1 MSLLT
6 VTDLTVAF
14 PTDAERVNA
23 VRGINFHVDPGEVV
37 ALVGESGA
45 GKSATAMAVIGLL
58 PEYAEV
64 SGSIRLHGDE
74 LLGLSDN
81 EMSRIRGKS
90 IGTVFQDPMS
100 ALTPVYTVGDQIAE
114 ALQVHQRDIGRRA
127 ARTRAVELLEL
138 VGIAQPER
146 RASAFPHELSGG
158 ERQRV
163 VIAIAIAND
172 PDLLICDEPTTA
184 LDVTVQAQILEVLR
198 TARDVTGAGV
208 LIITHDLGVVAEF
221 ADRALVMY
229 AGRAVEAAGVDVLY
243 RDRRMPYTA
252 GLLGSVPR
260 LDAPQGARLV
270 PIPGAPPS
278 MAALPPG
285 CPFAPRCP
293 LAIDDCRAAEPE
305 LLEIG
310 TGAAAAATS
319 NTGAA
324 AAATS
329 NTGAGATG
337 GASHLAACIRTE
349 HVAGRSAAEIYG
361 VSTEPP
367 SVAPDA
373 NAPVVLRVRD
383 LVKTY
388 KLTKGVVLRR
398 QVGEVRAVDDISF
411 ELRQGRT
418 LGIVGESGSGKSTTL
433 HQILDLSAPQSGSI
447 EVLGADV
454 ATLDR
459 HSRRAVRGDLQVVF
473 QDPVASLD
481 PRLPVFDVLA
491 EPLQANGFD
500 KNRTDA
506 RVAELL
512 GIVGLRREDAS
523 RYPAEFSGGQKQRV
537 GIARAL
543 ALQPKILALD
553 EPVSALD
560 VSIQAGIINLLLDL
574 QERFGLSYLFVSHD
588 LSVVKH
594 LAHRVAVMY
603 KGKIVEQGD
612 GDALFANPQSDY
624 TRRLLAAVPQ
634 PLSFPGR

>member
-1 MSLLT
+1 
-6 VTDLTVAF
+6 
-14 PTDAERVNA
+14 
-23 VRGINFHVDPGEVV
+23 
-37 ALVGESGA
+37 
-45 GKSATAMAVIGLL
+45 
-58 PEYAEV
+58 
-64 SGSIRLHGDE
+64 
-74 LLGLSDN
+74 
-81 EMSRIRGKS
+81 
-90 IGTVFQDPMS
+90 
-100 ALTPVYTVGDQIAE
+100 
-114 ALQVHQRDIGRRA
+114 
-127 ARTRAVELLEL
+127 
-138 VGIAQPER
+138 
-146 RASAFPHELSGG
+146 
-158 ERQRV
+158 V

-184 LDVTVQAQILEVLR
+184 LDVTVQAQILDVLK

-229 AGRAVEAAGVDVLY
+229 AGRAVETAYVDVLY

-293 LAIDDCRAAEPE
+293 LAIDACRAAEPQ
-305 LLEIG
+305 LIEIVP
-310 TGAAAAATS
+310 T
-319 NTGAA
+319 
-324 AAATS
+324 
-329 NTGAGATG
+329 
-337 GASHLAACIRTE
+337 HRAACIRTE
-349 HVAGRSAAEIYG
+349 HVAGRSAADIYG

-367 SVAPDA
+367 PVVSDTS
-373 NAPVVLRVRD
+373 APVVLRVRD
-383 LVKTY
+383 LARAY

-398 QVGEVRAVDDISF
+398 QVGEVRAVDGVSF
-411 ELRQGRT
+411 ELHQGRT

-433 HQILDLSAPQSGSI
+433 HQILELSAPQSGSI

-459 HSRRAVRGDLQVVF
+459 HARRRLRGDLQVVF

-491 EPLQANGFD
+491 EPLRANGFD
-500 KNRTDA
+500 KTRTDE

-523 RYPAEFSGGQKQRV
+523 RYPAEFSGGQKQRI

-594 LAHRVAVMY
+594 LAHRVAVMH

-612 GDALFANPQSDY
+612 GDQVFANPQQDY

-634 PLSFPGR
+634 PL

>member
-1 MSLLT
+1 MSLLE
-6 VTDLTVAF
+6 VRDLTVGF
-14 PTDAERVNA
+14 PTDAERVAA
-23 VRGINFHVDPGEVV
+23 VRGLNYHVESGEVV

-45 GKSATAMAVIGLL
+45 GKSAGAMAVVGLL

-64 SGSIRLHGDE
+64 SGSVRLHGDE
-74 LLGLSDN
+74 LLGLSDQQ
-81 EMSRIRGKS
+81 MSRIRGDK

-100 ALTPVYTVGDQIAE
+100 ALTPVYTVRDQIAE
-114 ALQVHQRDIGRRA
+114 AIQIHRRDVGGRA
-127 ARTRAVELLEL
+127 ARARAIELLEL

-146 RASAFPHELSGG
+146 RARAFPHELSGG

-184 LDVTVQAQILEVLR
+184 LDVTVQAQILDVLR

-229 AGRAVEAAGVDVLY
+229 AGRAVETAPVADLY
-243 RDRRMPYTA
+243 RSRRMPYTA

-278 MAALPPG
+278 LAALPPG

-293 LAIDDCRAAEPE
+293 LAVDECRTAEPE
-305 LLEIG
+305 LAPV
-310 TGAAAAATS
+310 AAD
-319 NTGAA
+319 
-324 AAATS
+324 
-329 NTGAGATG
+329 
-337 GASHLAACIRTE
+337 HLVACIRSE
-349 HVAGRSAAEIYG
+349 HVADRSAAEIYG
-361 VSTEPP
+361 VSTAPP
-367 SVAPDA
+367 RAADA
-373 NAPVVLRVRD
+373 ASDQPVVLRVAD

-388 KLTKGVVLRR
+388 TLTRGVVLRR
-398 QVGEVRAVDDISF
+398 RIGEVRAVDGVSF
-411 ELRQGRT
+411 ELQQGRT

-433 HQILDLSAPQSGSI
+433 HQILDLTAPQAGTI

-454 ATLDR
+454 AALDR
-459 HSRRAVRGDLQVVF
+459 RGRKALRGDLQVVF

-491 EPLQANGFD
+491 EPLRANGVD
-500 KNRTDA
+500 KATTED

-512 GIVGLRREDAS
+512 TVVGMRREDAG
-523 RYPAEFSGGQKQRV
+523 RYPAEFSGGQKQRI

-574 QERFGLSYLFVSHD
+574 QERFGLAYLFVSHD

-594 LAHRVAVMY
+594 LAHRVAVMH
-603 KGKIVEQGD
+603 KGAIVEQGD
-612 GDALFANPQSDY
+612 SEQVFAHPRDEY
-624 TRRLLAAVPQ
+624 TRRLLSAVPR
-634 PLSFPGR
+634 PMTDGD

>member
-1 MSLLT
+1 VSLLE
-6 VTDLTVAF
+6 VTDLTVTF
-14 PTDAERVNA
+14 PTDAELVTA
-23 VRGINFHVDPGEVV
+23 LRGMTFHVNPGEVV

-45 GKSATAMAVIGLL
+45 GKSASAMAVVGLL

-64 SGSIRLHGDE
+64 SGSIRLHGNE
-74 LLGLSDN
+74 LIGLSDQK
-81 EMSRIRGKS
+81 MSAIRGKA

-100 ALTPVYTVGDQIAE
+100 ALTPVYTIGDQVAE
-114 ALQVHQRDIGRRA
+114 AIEIHQRDSTRRA
-127 ARTRAVELLEL
+127 ARARAVELLEL

-146 RASAFPHELSGG
+146 RARSFPHELSGG

-184 LDVTVQAQILEVLR
+184 LDVTVQAQILEVLK

-221 ADRALVMY
+221 ANRALVMY
-229 AGRAVEAAGVDVLY
+229 AGKAVETAPVADLY
-243 RDRRMPYTA
+243 RDRRMPYTV

-278 MAALPPG
+278 MATLPPG

-305 LLEIG
+305 LLEVG
-310 TGAAAAATS
+310 T
-319 NTGAA
+319 N
-324 AAATS
+324 
-329 NTGAGATG
+329 
-337 GASHLAACIRTE
+337 HRAACIRTE
-349 HVAGRSAAEIYG
+349 YVTGRTAADIYG
-361 VSTEPP
+361 ISTEPP
-367 SVAPDA
+367 AAQPAAD
-373 NAPVVLRVRD
+373 APVVLRVQD

-388 KLTKGVVLRR
+388 KLTKGVVFRR
-398 QVGEVRAVDDISF
+398 QVGEVRAVDGVSF
-411 ELRQGRT
+411 ELQQGRT

-433 HQILDLSAPQSGSI
+433 HQILELTVPQSGSI
-447 EVLGADV
+447 EVLGADL
-454 ATLDR
+454 ATLDAR
-459 HSRRAVRGDLQVVF
+459 ARRALRGDLQVVF

-500 KNRTDA
+500 KSRTDE

-523 RYPAEFSGGQKQRV
+523 RYPAEFSGGQKQRI

-543 ALQPKILALD
+543 ASQPKILALD

-594 LAHRVAVMY
+594 LAHHLAVMY
-603 KGKIVEQGD
+603 KGTIVEQGD
-612 GDALFANPQSDY
+612 GEQVFTNPQHEY

-634 PLSFPGR
+634 PEPRRR

>member
-1 MSLLT
+1 MSLLA
-6 VTDLTVAF
+6 VTDLTVVF

-23 VRGINFHVDPGEVV
+23 VRGMSFHVDPGEVV
-37 ALVGESGA
+37 ALVGESGS
-45 GKSATAMAVIGLL
+45 GKSATALAIIGLL

-81 EMSRIRGKS
+81 DMSRIRGKT

-114 ALQVHQRDIGRRA
+114 ALEVHNRDIGRRA
-127 ARTRAVELLEL
+127 ARARAVELLEL

-146 RASAFPHELSGG
+146 RASSFPHELSGG

-229 AGRAVEAAGVDVLY
+229 AGRAVESADVDVLY

-260 LDAPQGARLV
+260 LDARQGARLV

-305 LLEIG
+305 LVEI
-310 TGAAAAATS
+310 GAAAAATS
-319 NTGAA
+319 NIGAA
-324 AAATS
+324 A
-329 NTGAGATG
+329 G
-337 GASHLAACIRTE
+337 HRAACIRTDR
-349 HVAGRSAAEIYG
+349 VAGRSAAQIYG

-367 SVAPDA
+367 AVAPDA
-373 NAPVVLRVRD
+373 DAPVVLRVRD
-383 LVKTY
+383 LTKTY

-398 QVGEVRAVDDISF
+398 QVGEVRAVDGVSF
-411 ELRQGRT
+411 ELQQGRT

-459 HSRRAVRGDLQVVF
+459 RSRRAVRGELQVVF

-500 KNRTDA
+500 KGRTDE

-523 RYPAEFSGGQKQRV
+523 RYPAEFSGGQKQRI

-634 PLSFPGR
+634 PEPNRR

>member
-1 MSLLT
+1 MTRLLE
-6 VTDLTVAF
+6 VSDLTVDF
-14 PTDAERVNA
+14 PTDSGAVHA
-23 VRGINFHVDPGEVV
+23 VRGLNFHVDSGEVV

-45 GKSATAMAVIGLL
+45 GKSASAMAVVGLL
-58 PEYAEV
+58 PEFAEV
-64 SGSIRLHGDE
+64 SGSVRLRGEE
-74 LLGLSDN
+74 LIGLSDAQ
-81 EMSRIRGKS
+81 MSRVRGNT

-114 ALQVHQRDIGRRA
+114 ALQAHNRDVGRRA
-127 ARTRAVELLEL
+127 ARSRAVELLEL
-138 VGIAQPER
+138 VGIAQPEQ
-146 RASAFPHELSGG
+146 RARSFPHELSGG

-184 LDVTVQAQILEVLR
+184 LDVTVQAQILDVLK

-229 AGRAVEAAGVDVLY
+229 AGRAVEDAPVAKLY
-243 RDRRMPYTA
+243 EKARMPYTV

-260 LDAPQGARLV
+260 LDAPQGTRLV

-278 MAALPPG
+278 LTATPHG

-293 LAIDDCRAAEPE
+293 LAIDECEAAEPE
-305 LLEIG
+305 LIELG
-310 TGAAAAATS
+310 PG
-319 NTGAA
+319 
-324 AAATS
+324 
-329 NTGAGATG
+329 
-337 GASHLAACIRTE
+337 HHAACIRTDQ
-349 HVAGRSAAEIYG
+349 VGGRSAAEIYQVPG
-361 VSTEPP
+361 TAGSTPEKP
-367 SVAPDA
+367 SDDTD
-373 NAPVVLRVRD
+373 VVLRVRE
-383 LVKTY
+383 LTKTY
-388 KLTKGVVLRR
+388 KLSKGVVLRR
-398 QVGEVRAVDDISF
+398 QVGEVRAVDNVSF
-411 ELRQGRT
+411 DLRSGRT

-447 EVLGADV
+447 EVLGSDV

-459 HSRRAVRGDLQVVF
+459 KTRRALRTDLQVVF

-481 PRLPVFDVLA
+481 PRLPVSDVLA
-491 EPLQANGFD
+491 EPLTANGFGKQRID
-500 KNRTDA
+500 E

-512 GIVGLRREDAS
+512 ELVGLRRADAS
-523 RYPAEFSGGQKQRV
+523 RYPAEFSGGQKQRI

-543 ALQPKILALD
+543 ALQPKIIALD

-574 QERFGLSYLFVSHD
+574 QDRFGLAYLFVSHD

-594 LAHRVAVMY
+594 LAHDVAVMY
-603 KGKIVEQGD
+603 KGAVVEQGS
-612 GDALFANPQSDY
+612 GDEVFAAPQHAY
-624 TRRLLAAVPQ
+624 TRKLLAAVPQ
-634 PLSFPGR
+634 PKPANG

>member
-1 MSLLT
+1 MSLLE
-6 VTDLTVAF
+6 VRDLTVAF
-14 PTDAERVNA
+14 PTDTERVPA
-23 VRGINFHVDPGEVV
+23 VRGISFDIAPREVV

-45 GKSATAMAVIGLL
+45 GKSASAMAVVGLL
-58 PEYAEV
+58 PDYAEV
-64 SGSIRLHGDE
+64 GGSVRLHGTE
-74 LLGLSDN
+74 LLGLGDD
-81 EMSRIRGKS
+81 EMSRIRGRS

-114 ALQVHQRDIGRRA
+114 ALRIHQPGLDRRRA
-127 ARTRAVELLEL
+127 GARATELLEL
-138 VGIAQPER
+138 VGINNPAQ
-146 RASAFPHELSGG
+146 RARAFPHELSGG

-172 PDLLICDEPTTA
+172 PDLIICDEPTTA
-184 LDVTVQAQILEVLR
+184 LDVTVQAQILDLLR

-229 AGRAVEAAGVDVLY
+229 AGAVVENASVAELYHNRA
-243 RDRRMPYTA
+243 MPYTA
-252 GLLGSVPR
+252 GLLGSAPR
-260 LDAPQGARLV
+260 LDAPRGQRLV

-293 LAIDDCRAAEPE
+293 LAAEDCLAAEPP
-305 LLEIG
+305 LLPIAPAHG
-310 TGAAAAATS
+310 
-319 NTGAA
+319 
-324 AAATS
+324 
-329 NTGAGATG
+329 
-337 GASHLAACIRTE
+337 AACIHTDGVIG
-349 HVAGRSAAEIYG
+349 HTAAEIYG
-361 VSTEPP
+361 VRTEPETAED
-367 SVAPDA
+367 SAD
-373 NAPVVLRVRD
+373 APVVLRVDD

-388 KLTKGVVLRR
+388 PLTKGVVLRR
-398 QVGEVRAVDDISF
+398 QVGEVRAVDGISF
-411 ELRQGRT
+411 ALRQGRT

-433 HQILDLSAPQSGSI
+433 HQILELKAPQSGSI
-447 EVLGADV
+447 EVLGSDV

-459 HSRRAVRGDLQVVF
+459 GARRRLRTDLQVVF

-481 PRLPVFDVLA
+481 PRLPVSDVLA
-491 EPLQANGFD
+491 EPLSANGFD
-500 KNRTDA
+500 RSTIAART
-506 RVAELL
+506 AELL
-512 GIVGLRREDAS
+512 TTVGLRPEDAG
-523 RYPAEFSGGQKQRV
+523 RYPAEFSGGQKQRI

-574 QERFGLSYLFVSHD
+574 QQRFGLSYLFVSHD

-594 LAHRVAVMY
+594 LAHDVVVMHR
-603 KGKIVEQGD
+603 GVVVEQGP
-612 GDALFANPQSDY
+612 AETVLTAPQHEY

-634 PLSFPGR
+634 PEDKVDRHEDP